1 MAVKAV
7 LSTAEPAREEQMPNK
22 IKEVLE
28 EWGGDWMWK
37 SLRILG
43 NDGWIKEAIEGGTLV
58 AVTDGSY
65 TREMY
70 PGQTSARQRLYW
82 NIARV
87 AVE

>member
-7 LSTAEPAREEQMPNK
+7 LSTSEPPREEQMPNK

-43 NDGWIKEAIEGGTLV
+43 NVYAGEELPKDRKSV
-58 AVTDGSY
+58 V
-65 TREMY
+65 
-70 PGQTSARQRLYW
+70 
-82 NIARV
+82 
-87 AVE
+87 

>member
-7 LSTAEPAREEQMPNK
+7 LSTAETPREEQMPNK

-28 EWGGDWMWK
+28 EWGGNWMWK

-43 NDGWIKEAIEGGTLV
+43 NDEWIMEAIERGTLV
-58 AVTDGSY
+58 AVTDGSHM
-65 TREMY
+65 REMY
-70 PGQTSARQRLYW
+70 TQTSARQRLYW
-82 NIARV
+82 NVARE